1 VDLHVEIEKRLP
13 GFTLEVSFRTGEAP
27 LGILGPSGAG
37 KTMTLRAIAG
47 LETPTRGHILLD
59 GRTLF
64 DSAKRINLPARSRR
78 VGLVFQQYALFPHLT
93 VRDNIAFGIPSL
105 VPPADSK
112 KTRERLTQAEI
123 ERLHLN
129 GLEKRY
135 PHELSGGQ
143 QQRVALARAL
153 ATNPAALLLDE
164 PLSALDPHLRGEIE
178 RELSAQLAHFAGP
191 ALFVSHN
198 LEEVYRLCPNLLVL
212 DAGRVAAF
220 GPKEEIFLR
229 PPNFAVA
236 RITGCKNF
244 SRARRIGADQVDA
257 IDWGVPLQVAQAQP
271 TSAARVAIRAHHI
284 QLFDAGTRSEN
295 PPQPA
300 NTFPCWIAAKSETP
314 FRATLYL
321 RIGGPPTGPADY
333 HLQAEIF
340 KDRLAES
347 ESRPQPWRV
356 RLDPERLFL
365 LPD

>member
-1 VDLHVEIEKRLP
+1 MDLHVEIEKRLP
-13 GFTLEVSFRTGEAP
+13 GFTLEVSFRTGAAP

-47 LETPTRGHILLD
+47 LETPSSGRIVLD

-64 DSAKRINLPARSRR
+64 DSTDRVNLPARSRR

-93 VRDNIAFGIPSL
+93 VCDNVAFGIPRRAQAASSKEARGSL
-105 VPPADSK
+105 A
-112 KTRERLTQAEI
+112 RAEI
-123 ERLHLN
+123 ERLHLT
-129 GLEKRY
+129 GLEQRY

-164 PLSALDPHLRGEIE
+164 PLSALDPHLRGEVE

-212 DAGRVAAF
+212 AAGRVVAC
-220 GPKEEIFLR
+220 GPKEQIFLR

-244 SRARRIGADQVDA
+244 SHARRISANQVDA
-257 IDWGVPLQVAQAQP
+257 IDWGVRLQVAQAQP
-271 TSAARVAIRAHHI
+271 ASAARVAIRAHHI
-284 QLFDAGTRSEN
+284 QLFDARTSSEN
-295 PPQPA
+295 PPEPA

-340 KDRLAES
+340 KDRLAEI
-347 ESRPQPWRV
+347 EIRPQPWRV

>member
-1 VDLHVEIEKRLP
+1 MDLHVEIEKRLP
-13 GFTLEVSFRTGEAP
+13 GFTLEVSFRTGDAP

-47 LETPTRGHILLD
+47 LETPTRGRILLD

-64 DSAKRINLPARSRR
+64 DSANRINLPARSRR

-93 VRDNIAFGIPSL
+93 VRDNIAFGIPSSI
-105 VPPADSK
+105 PPADSQK
-112 KTRERLTQAEI
+112 ARERLTQAEI
-123 ERLHLN
+123 ERLHLT
-129 GLEKRY
+129 GLEERY
-135 PHELSGGQ
+135 PQELSGGQ

-164 PLSALDPHLRGEIE
+164 PLSALDPHLRGEVE
-178 RELSAQLAHFAGP
+178 RELSVQLAHFAGP

-220 GPKEEIFLR
+220 GPKEEIFLH

-244 SRARRIGADQVDA
+244 SRARRIAGDQVEA
-257 IDWGVPLQVAQAQP
+257 IDWGVSLKVAH
-271 TSAARVAIRAHHI
+271 TRVDSPSRIALRAHHI
-284 QLFDAGTRSEN
+284 ECFGAETLAEN
-295 PPQPA
+295 SPA
-300 NTFPCWIAAKSETP
+300 RTNTFPCWIAAKSETP
-314 FRATLYL
+314 FRVTLYL
-321 RIGGPPTGPADY
+321 RIGGPHASPADY
-333 HLQAEIF
+333 HLQAEISR
-340 KDRLAES
+340 DRLAEI
-347 ESRPQPWRV
+347 EIRPQPWLV